1 MSESIVLSL
10 EFFLFVIGL
19 IIVIIL
25 YNKNKCDNDYFND
38 Y

>member
-10 EFFLFVIGL
+10 EFFLFAIGL

-25 YNKNKCDNDYFND
+25 YNKNKGDNDYFND

>member
-25 YNKNKCDNDYFND
+25 YNKNKGDNDYFND

>member
-1 MSESIVLSL
+1 MSESIFLSL

-25 YNKNKCDNDYFND
+25 YNKNKGDNDYFND

>member
-25 YNKNKCDNDYFND
+25 YKKNKGDKDYFND

>member
-25 YNKNKCDNDYFND
+25 YNKNKGDSDYFND